1 VKVLITAPGF
11 EDVAD
16 ILSEV
21 ADVEFTFDTMGR
33 SYTEDELARAVSG
46 LDGVIVWIDPMTR
59 KAIEAA
65 GPRLKVIGVPR
76 AGYDNVDVAAATRFG
91 VPVVYAPGA
100 NAVAVADFT
109 MGLLLALNRGIAKA
123 HMRLKTA
130 SWTARWAMGTG
141 SNLEGKTLGILG
153 LGNVGCRVALRAQAF
168 GMALMAYDPYLTD
181 DTMTALGLF
190 PRELL
195 VTLVDLPT
203 LLKEADFIT
212 LHLPITEQTLKMLGE
227 AELALMKPTA
237 YVINTARG
245 GILDENALLHAL
257 QQGQIAGAA
266 LDVFEREP
274 LDPQHPLLAL
284 DNVIVT
290 PHIAWC
296 TPESLRR
303 VNTIVAREV
312 TKILK
317 GHMPNLRYLA
327 NPDVLRHARSG

>member
-1 VKVLITAPGF
+1 MKVLVTAPGF
-11 EDVAD
+11 E
-16 ILSEV
+16 EV
-21 ADVEFTFDTMGR
+21 AEILREVAEVELTFEKMGR
-33 SYTEDELARAVSG
+33 SYTEDELARQVSG
-46 LDGVIVWIDPMTR
+46 FDAVVVWIDPMRR

-65 GPRLKVIGVPR
+65 RPRIKVIGVPR
-76 AGYDNVDVAAATRFG
+76 AGYDNVDVEAATRFD

-109 MGLLLALNRGIAKA
+109 IGLLLALSRGIAKA
-123 HMRLKTA
+123 NMLLKTGT
-130 SWTARWAMGTG
+130 WKARWAMGNG

-168 GMALMAYDPYLTD
+168 GLEIIAYDPYLTD
-181 DTMTALGLF
+181 DTMTTLGLF
-190 PRELL
+190 PKELL
-195 VTLVDLPT
+195 VKLVDFTT
-203 LLKEADFIT
+203 LLKESDFIT
-212 LHLPITEQTLKMLGE
+212 IHMPVTKQTLKMIGE
-227 AELALMKPTA
+227 EELSLMKKTA

-245 GILDENALLHAL
+245 GIIDENALLQAIQH
-257 QQGQIAGAA
+257 GRIAGAA

-274 LDPQHPLLAL
+274 LDPKHPLLKF

-296 TPESLRR
+296 THESLRR

-317 GHMPNLRYLA
+317 GQMPNLRYLA
-327 NPDVLRHARSG
+327 NPEVLRPARSR

>member
-21 ADVEFTFDTMGR
+21 AEVDFTFDTMGR
-33 SYTEDELARAVSG
+33 SYTAAELARAVSG
-46 LDGVIVWIDPMTR
+46 FDGVIVWIDPMTR
-59 KAIEAA
+59 EAIEAA
-65 GPRLKVIGVPR
+65 GSRLKVIGVPR
-76 AGYDNVDVAAATRFG
+76 AGYDNVDVTAATRFG

-109 MGLLLALNRGIAKA
+109 IGLLLALNRGIAKA
-123 HMRLKTA
+123 NMRLKTG
-130 SWTARWAMGTG
+130 SWNARWAMGNG

-153 LGNVGCRVALRAQAF
+153 LGNVGSRVALRAQAF
-168 GMALMAYDPYLTD
+168 GMDLMAYDPYLTE

-190 PRELL
+190 PQELL
-195 VTLVDLPT
+195 VTLVDFTT
-203 LLKEADFIT
+203 LLQESDFIT
-212 LHLPITEQTLKMLGE
+212 IHMPITKQTLKMIGE
-227 AELALMKPTA
+227 AELSLMKPTA

-245 GILDENALLHAL
+245 GIIDENALLQAIQH
-257 QQGQIAGAA
+257 GRIGGAA

-274 LDPQHPLLAL
+274 LSPHHPFLAF

-296 TPESLRR
+296 TQESFRR

-317 GHMPNLRYLA
+317 GHLPNLRYLT
-327 NPDVLRHARSG
+327 NPEVLRRARSG